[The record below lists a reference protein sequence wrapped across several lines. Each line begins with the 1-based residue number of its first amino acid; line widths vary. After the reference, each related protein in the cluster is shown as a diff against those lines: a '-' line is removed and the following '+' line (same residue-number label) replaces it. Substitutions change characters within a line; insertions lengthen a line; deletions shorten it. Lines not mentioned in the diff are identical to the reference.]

1 MNIIL
6 LYIFILKIK
15 MNINK
20 EKEKETKDTKD
31 EKEIEK
37 PENAN
42 KYLLSFLLEN
52 SDQDDDYF
60 KDSED
65 DSNEEQINSKT
76 KDIKKNNNI
85 NSLNSINNN
94 LPFGKNNS
102 NSNSN
107 LNENSTKD
115 NSNNYFNISQNNN
128 YLFNPNK
135 NFYFKNTNL
144 INNNNQNSF
153 QNLSMVN
160 NNNLNGLN
168 NNNYINNNIN
178 SNNNFSFNSFNNN
191 MPIGNMISFPPSWNS
206 FSGLSPVNSLN
217 FANNFVPPLSFNS
230 DNMNNNIKSLSFNKP
245 NTKKNNNNL
254 SGCKIMKYKHS
265 KSLKFSLEDENLNIP
280 SNQFIKKLFDM
291 SEQSLYN
298 YIITQKGSRDIQAI
312 IEKLNEK
319 EIEILI
325 FKLKNCISD
334 ITIDK
339 YGNYFTQK
347 LIQICLPHQ
356 RIKILEYMKN
366 RFVEIANNT
375 YGTHPLQ
382 SLIEIICLPQE
393 KKIILSYILG
403 NESILALDTKGTHI
417 LQKFIS
423 STKDE
428 DRIELNNNIINLIDK
443 LIIDAS
449 GVCVLIVL
457 VKHTNDKSIRKKLA
471 NYITEGGPL
480 NYIQHP
486 YANYAVQ
493 ILIKS
498 SDLSYCDIIIETITQ
513 NYLSLSM
520 QKFSSNV
527 VENCISYGTE
537 ITIQKIYKS
546 IIEDDKLESLLNNT
560 YGNYVLEKLIERLKI
575 EEKLVLIKK
584 IEKFAKNKNISKNIM
599 NLLYK

>member
-1 MNIIL
+1 MNIV
-6 LYIFILKIK
+6 
-15 MNINK
+15 K
-20 EKEKETKDTKD
+20 EKEKEIIDIKD
-31 EKEIEK
+31 EKEVEK

-52 SDQDDDYF
+52 SDQDEDYF

-76 KDIKKNNNI
+76 NDIKNNNNI
-85 NSLNSINNN
+85 NSINRINNN
-94 LPFGKNNS
+94 LTFGKN

-128 YLFNPNK
+128 YFFNTSPQFNPNK
-135 NFYFKNTNL
+135 NSYFKNNNL
-144 INNNNQNSF
+144 MNNNNQNSF
-153 QNLSMVN
+153 PNQSMN
-160 NNNLNGLN
+160 NNNNFSGLN
-168 NNNYINNNIN
+168 NNSYISNNMN

-191 MPIGNMISFPPSWNS
+191 MPIGNMISFAPSWNS
-206 FSGLSPVNSLN
+206 FNGLSPINSLN
-217 FANNFVPPLSFNS
+217 FSNNNLIPPLSFNN
-230 DNMNNNIKSLSFNKP
+230 DNINSNIKSLSFNKA
-245 NTKKNNNNL
+245 NNKKYNNSL

-280 SNQFIKKLFDM
+280 SNQFLKKLFDM

-312 IEKLNEK
+312 IEKLSEK

-325 FKLKNCISD
+325 YKLKNCISD
-334 ITIDK
+334 ITLDK

-347 LIQICLPHQ
+347 LIQICLPFQ

-393 KKIILSYILG
+393 KKLILSYILG

-428 DRIELNNNIINLIDK
+428 ERLELNNNIINLIDK

-471 NYITEGGPL
+471 NYITKEGPL
-480 NYIQHP
+480 NFIQHP

-493 ILIKS
+493 CLIKS
-498 SDLSYCDIIIETITQ
+498 SDLSYCDIIIETIVQ
-513 NYLSLSM
+513 NYLSLSL

-527 VENCISYGTE
+527 VENCISYGIE
-537 ITIQKIYKS
+537 STIQKIYKS
-546 IIEDDKLESLLNNT
+546 IIEDDKLESLLNDT
-560 YGNYVLEKLIERLKI
+560 YGNYVLEKLIEKLKI

-584 IEKFAKNKNISKNIM
+584 IEKFGKNKNISKNIM

>member
-1 MNIIL
+1 MNTD
-6 LYIFILKIK
+6 
-15 MNINK
+15 K
-20 EKEKETKDTKD
+20 EKEKELKDTKD

-52 SDQDDDYF
+52 SDQDDAYF

-65 DSNEEQINSKT
+65 DSNEEQINSKPT
-76 KDIKKNNNI
+76 DLKNNNNI
-85 NSLNSINNN
+85 NLSDSINNN
-94 LPFGKNNS
+94 LTFGKS

-115 NSNNYFNISQNNN
+115 NSYNYFNISQNNN
-128 YLFNPNK
+128 YLFSSLAQFNPNK
-135 NFYFKNTNL
+135 NFYFKNNNFL
-144 INNNNQNSF
+144 NNNNQNSF
-153 QNLSMVN
+153 QNLSMKN

-168 NNNYINNNIN
+168 NNNYISNNIN
-178 SNNNFSFNSFNNN
+178 SNNNYSFNSFNNN
-191 MPIGNMISFPPSWNS
+191 MHLGNMMSFPPSWNS
-206 FSGLSPVNSLN
+206 FSGLSPINSLN
-217 FANNFVPPLSFNS
+217 FSNNNFVPPLSFNS
-230 DNMNNNIKSLSFNKP
+230 DNTNNNIKSLSFNKA
-245 NTKKNNNNL
+245 NTKNKNNNL

-265 KSLKFSLEDENLNIP
+265 KSLKFSLDDENLNVS
-280 SNQFIKKLFDM
+280 SNQIKKLFDM
-291 SEQSLYN
+291 PEQSLYN

-312 IEKLNEK
+312 INTLNEK

-325 FKLKNCISD
+325 YKLKNCISD
-334 ITIDK
+334 ITMDK

-347 LIQICLPHQ
+347 LIQICIPYQ
-356 RIKILEYMKN
+356 RIKILEHMKN
-366 RFVEIANNT
+366 RFVEISNNT

-393 KKIILSYILG
+393 KKLILSYILG

-428 DRIELNNNIINLIDK
+428 DRFELNNNIINLMDK

-471 NYITEGGPL
+471 NYITKGGPL
-480 NYIQHP
+480 NFIQHP

-498 SDLSYCDIIIETITQ
+498 SDLSYCDIIIENIIQ

-520 QKFSSNV
+520 QKYSSNV

-560 YGNYVLEKLIERLKI
+560 YGNYVLEKLIERLNI

-584 IEKFAKNKNISKNIM
+584 IEKLAKNKNISKNIM